1 MCIVWLYTI
10 TSTNTRNPTN
20 TSPICIVWLYTI
32 TSTRN
37 PTNTSPIC
45 IVWLYMI
52 TSTRNPTNTV
62 TNVYCMTLHD
72 NKYKHKKSYKYVT
85 NMYCMTLH
93 DNKYKRKK
101 SYKYVTNMYCM
112 TLHDN
117 KHKHRDKQIIRNY
130 RRWNNSM
137 TSMLLVG
144 LFETKRNLI
153 GNKIKYFWFTN
164 VYMSYKIRALN
175 K

>member
-1 MCIVWLYTI
+1 MCIVWLYTITSTRNPTNTSPMCIVWLYTI

-20 TSPICIVWLYTI
+20 T
-32 TSTRN
+32 
-37 PTNTSPIC
+37 
-45 IVWLYMI
+45 
-52 TSTRNPTNTV
+52 V

-72 NKYKHKKSYKYVT
+72 NKH
-85 NMYCMTLH
+85 
-93 DNKYKRKK
+93 KK

>member
-1 MCIVWLYTI
+1 MCIVWLYMITSTNTRNPTNTSPMCIVWLYTI

-20 TSPICIVWLYTI
+20 T
-32 TSTRN
+32 
-37 PTNTSPIC
+37 
-45 IVWLYMI
+45 
-52 TSTRNPTNTV
+52 V

-72 NKYKHKKSYKYVT
+72 NKHKHKKSYKYVT

-93 DNKYKRKK
+93 DNKY
-101 SYKYVTNMYCM
+101 
-112 TLHDN
+112 
-117 KHKHRDKQIIRNY
+117 KHRDKQIIRNY

>member
-1 MCIVWLYTI
+1 MSKTTPNLQMCCCSGGWTSCYPDHLEIKTIVKIVSKLKI
-10 TSTNTRNPTN
+10 SEEILQIR
-20 TSPICIVWLYTI
+20 SPICIVWLYTI
-32 TSTRN
+32 TSTN
-37 PTNTSPIC
+37 
-45 IVWLYMI
+45 
-52 TSTRNPTNTV
+52 TRNPTNTV

-72 NKYKHKKSYKYVT
+72 NKY
-85 NMYCMTLH
+85 
-93 DNKYKRKK
+93 
-101 SYKYVTNMYCM
+101 
-112 TLHDN
+112 
-117 KHKHRDKQIIRNY
+117 KHRDKQIIRNY